1 MLQKNIN
8 LTGRIV
14 RAVLGLILL
23 AYGIWQMS
31 WLAIL
36 GAFFTFFE
44 AYMSW
49 CIVYQLLGINRCP
62 LKKNKESE
70 KTKNSK
76 K

>member
-1 MLQKNIN
+1 MLKKNIN

-14 RAVLGLILL
+14 RAFIGLVLLI
-23 AYGIWQMS
+23 YGIWQMS
-31 WLAIL
+31 WLAIA
-36 GAFFTFFE
+36 GALFTFFE

-49 CIVYQLLGINRCP
+49 CILYQFLGINRCP
-62 LKKNKESE
+62 LQKNKDSQ